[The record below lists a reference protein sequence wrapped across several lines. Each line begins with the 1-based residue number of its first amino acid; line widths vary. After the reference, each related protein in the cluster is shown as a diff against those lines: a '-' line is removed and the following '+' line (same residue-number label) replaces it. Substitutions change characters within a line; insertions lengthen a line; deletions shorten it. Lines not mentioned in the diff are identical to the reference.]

1 MTADA
6 LESSACHHQLPF
18 DQSREVDVFTYVG
31 LIQLA
36 PEGRQNPDKR
46 LDYLAAIRRIVEEE
60 GGVVEHVV
68 SMIGP
73 WDLFSIVKYRDDEAA
88 LRVLTKLE
96 LLDVVKAETFTEV
109 STKPGL
115 WRLHEAVQVPEPTS
129 LFSAPT

>member
-1 MTADA
+1 
-6 LESSACHHQLPF
+6 
-18 DQSREVDVFTYVG
+18 VDVFTYVG

-36 PEGRQNPDKR
+36 PVGRQNPDTR

-60 GGVVEHVV
+60 GGVVEHVWL
-68 SMIGP
+68 MIGP
-73 WDLFSIVKYRDDEAA
+73 WDLFSIVKYHDDEAA

-115 WRLHEAVQVPEPTS
+115 WRLHEAVQVPKPTS
-129 LFSAPT
+129 V

>member
-1 MTADA
+1 M
-6 LESSACHHQLPF
+6 
-18 DQSREVDVFTYVG
+18 FTYVG

-36 PEGRQNPDKR
+36 PEGRQNPERR
-46 LDYLAAIRRIVEEE
+46 LDYLAEIRHIVEEE
-60 GGVVEHVV
+60 GGVLEHVL

-73 WDLFSIVKYRDDEAA
+73 WDLFSIVKYRDNEAA

-115 WRLHEAVQVPEPTS
+115 WRLHEAVQVPEPTPVCA
-129 LFSAPT
+129 APT

>member
-1 MTADA
+1 M
-6 LESSACHHQLPF
+6 
-18 DQSREVDVFTYVG
+18 FTYVG

-36 PEGRQNPDKR
+36 PEGRQNPERR
-46 LDYLAAIRRIVEEE
+46 LDYVAAIRRIVEEE
-60 GGVVEHVV
+60 GGVLEHVL

-109 STKPGL
+109 STKPGV